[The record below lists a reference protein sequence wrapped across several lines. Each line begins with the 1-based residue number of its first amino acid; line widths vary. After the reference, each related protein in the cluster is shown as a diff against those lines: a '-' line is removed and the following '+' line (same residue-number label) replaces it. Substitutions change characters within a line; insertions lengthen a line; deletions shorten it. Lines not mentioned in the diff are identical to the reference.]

1 MSNLRDSQRKSLGRA
16 SSKLLLSGFFLLLAL
31 GCYAIYRL
39 LVAAR
44 G

>member
-1 MSNLRDSQRKSLGRA
+1 LGRTQ
-16 SSKLLLSGFFLLLAL
+16 SKLLLSTFFVLLAL

-39 LVAAR
+39 IVAQ